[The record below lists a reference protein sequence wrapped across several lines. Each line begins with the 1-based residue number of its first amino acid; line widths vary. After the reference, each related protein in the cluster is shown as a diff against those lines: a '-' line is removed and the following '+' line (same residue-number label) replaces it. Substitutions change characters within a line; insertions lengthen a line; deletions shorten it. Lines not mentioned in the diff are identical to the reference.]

1 MSAGAGA
8 AAALCVVAG
17 VGGAVQVAVMGRF
30 GERVGT
36 FEALAFA
43 TLVTAVLSAA
53 TLLVVRRSLAGYP
66 AGLHAPAWLWV
77 GGVMSAL
84 IVLTITVVTPVL
96 GAAATVGVFIAAQL
110 AAGAAIDRFGL
121 FDTDRI
127 ALGWPRLLGLSLR
140 AVGAGLT
147 IRT

>member
-1 MSAGAGA
+1 VTTGAVG

-36 FEALAFA
+36 FEALAYA
-43 TLVTAVLSAA
+43 TLVTAALSAA
-53 TLLVVRRSLAGYP
+53 TLLAVRRSLAGYS

-127 ALGWPRLLGLSLR
+127 ALGWPRLVGLSLL